1 MPVSLSTLTHMEL
14 DFTGGLWYWRGPS
27 PYYFISVP
35 DKESRD
41 LRALSSVVTY
51 GWGMIPVRARIGSSE
66 WETSLWPKAGQ
77 YIVPV
82 KDAVRRAEKLDVGD
96 SVAVRLNV
104 APRK

>member
-1 MPVSLSTLTHMEL
+1 MLSKPDGLDL
-14 DFTGGLWYWRGPS
+14 DFTGGLWHWRGPS
-27 PYYFISVP
+27 PFYFVSVP
-35 DKESRD
+35 DAESRE
-41 LRALSSVVTY
+41 LNALSNAVTY